1 MSLNKWCGIG
11 RMVKDPNLRQTQSGK
26 SVVSFTIA
34 VERDFKNKDG
44 EREADF
50 INIVAWRQTADFIC
64 RYFKKG
70 SMIAVE
76 GEINTRR
83 YEDKNGNKRI
93 AFEVVA
99 QHVYFAG
106 AKVQAESKPELPDL
120 SQFENLDLSYEE
132 IDDPDLPF

>member
-1 MSLNKWCGIG
+1 MG
-11 RMVKDPNLRQTQSGK
+11 RLTADPEHKQTPNGTGVTMFS
-26 SVVSFTIA
+26 IA
-34 VERDFKNKDG
+34 VDRNYAPKDG
-44 EREADF
+44 ERQTDF

-106 AKVQAESKPELPDL
+106 AKVQAESKPDLPDL
-120 SQFENLDLSYEE
+120 SRFENLDLSYEE

>member
-1 MSLNKWCGIG
+1 MGRLTADPEHKQTPNGIG
-11 RMVKDPNLRQTQSGK
+11 VTMFS
-26 SVVSFTIA
+26 IA
-34 VERDFKNKDG
+34 VDRNYAPKDG
-44 EREADF
+44 ERQTDF

-106 AKVQAESKPELPDL
+106 AKVQAESKPDLPDL